1 MVRKSLFD
9 YLHRA
14 AVLAL
19 VGVTVRLFDSL

>member
-1 MVRKSLFD
+1 MVRKPLVD

-19 VGVTVRLFDSL
+19 VGVMVRAHS